1 MTSTPAVTAGFT
13 WAKLVPELLVSDIKR
28 SLRFWH
34 DICGFSVAFDR
45 LFEGFV
51 YLDLGGAQVMLEE
64 RGRNRN
70 WITAPLEPPLGRGVN
85 FEIVVPALAPI
96 LQSLV
101 SAEWPLYMDP
111 EEKWYRTGPV
121 ETGMH
126 QFLVQDPDGYLLRFA
141 ARLGRRPAPP
151 L

>member
-1 MTSTPAVTAGFT
+1 MTSTSAVTAGFT
-13 WAKLVPELLVSDIKR
+13 WAKLVPELLVSD
-28 SLRFWH
+28 
-34 DICGFSVAFDR
+34 
-45 LFEGFV
+45 
-51 YLDLGGAQVMLEE
+51 
-64 RGRNRN
+64 
-70 WITAPLEPPLGRGVN
+70 T
-85 FEIVVPALAPI
+85 LAPI
-96 LQSLV
+96 LQSLA

-141 ARLGRRPAPP
+141 ARLGKGAAPP